1 MSWNKLRS
9 AWVASVGAG
18 FAGALLLGAF
28 SCASLAGSPAV
39 AGDDA
44 SVNQMTV
51 ARQKNLPYCSGGN
64 RAKACVLG
72 ENCRVT
78 EQGCQVCQCKTFE
91 D

>member
-1 MSWNKLRS
+1 MFSSKLRS
-9 AWVASVGAG
+9 VWVARMSAG
-18 FAGALLLGAF
+18 FTAALVAGAL

-51 ARQKNLPYCSGGN
+51 ARQKNLPYCPGGD

-72 ENCRVT
+72 QNCRVT
-78 EQGCQVCQCKTFE
+78 EQGCQVCQCQTLE
-91 D
+91 Q